1 MCFADE
7 ECWSMI
13 TCIFSHEELGYI
25 VVISTIQIILI
36 LLKIIDKDE
45 FDLISWWF
53 IFIPVLFSIF
63 TGIVLKI
70 LYCVFIREKEN
81 NGDSITS
88 MDTEIAHHD
97 VNPYQQLKSSQDDSH
112 V

>member
-45 FDLISWWF
+45 FNPISWWF

-70 LYCVFIREKEN
+70 LYCIFIRKKEN
-81 NGDSITS
+81 ITS
-88 MDTEIAHHD
+88 IDTEIAHHD
-97 VNPYQQLKSSQDDSH
+97 VNPYQQLKSSQDGSQ

>member
-70 LYCVFIREKEN
+70 LYCAFIREKEN
-81 NGDSITS
+81 ITS
-88 MDTEIAHHD
+88 IDTEIAHHD
-97 VNPYQQLKSSQDDSH
+97 VNPYQQLKSSQDDSQ

>member
-1 MCFADE
+1 MT
-7 ECWSMI
+7 
-13 TCIFSHEELGYI
+13 TCIFSYEERGYI
-25 VVISTIQIILI
+25 VVISTMQIILI
-36 LLKIIDKDE
+36 VLKLIDKDE
-45 FDLISWWF
+45 FDPVSWWF

-70 LYCVFIREKEN
+70 LYCAFIREKEN

-88 MDTEIAHHD
+88 IDTEIAHHD
-97 VNPYQQLKSSQDDSH
+97 VNPYQQLKSSQDDSQ

>member
-45 FDLISWWF
+45 FNPISWWF

-63 TGIVLKI
+63 TGFVLKI

-81 NGDSITS
+81 ITS
-88 MDTEIAHHD
+88 IDTEIAHHD

>member
-1 MCFADE
+1 
-7 ECWSMI
+7 MI

-45 FDLISWWF
+45 FNPISWWF

-63 TGIVLKI
+63 TGVVLKI

-81 NGDSITS
+81 ITS
-88 MDTEIAHHD
+88 IDTEIAHHD
-97 VNPYQQLKSSQDDSH
+97 VNPYQQLKSSQDNSQ